1 MLAVADGVGGWNER
15 GIDPALYSKELCK
28 HLRDSFYDRLGKT
41 KFFEKII
48 NIIII
53 NFYPIKFTG
62 NDKSISMNETV
73 LKQLIVE
80 SDNKNK
86 NIIGSSTLCSA
97 FIDNKLNM
105 LYTAYIGDS
114 LYMILKKYQEK
125 YLVFYKSPEMTH
137 GFNFPLQ
144 LGTNGDNPLQSNTFK
159 HELDKE
165 DIVILA
171 SDG

>member
-1 MLAVADGVGGWNER
+1 MDEIL
-15 GIDPALYSKELCK
+15 
-28 HLRDSFYDRLGKT
+28 LR
-41 KFFEKII
+41 
-48 NIIII
+48 
-53 NFYPIKFTG
+53 
-62 NDKSISMNETV
+62 
-73 LKQLIVE
+73 QLIVN

-97 FIDNKLNM
+97 FIDNNLNM

-114 LYMILKKYQEK
+114 LYMILRKYQDK
-125 YLVFYKSPEMTH
+125 YCVLYKSPEMSH

-144 LGTNGDNPLQSNTFK
+144 LGTNGDNPLQSKILK

-165 DIVILA
+165 DVIILA